1 MLLFYKYNYIEKY
14 GIILI
19 GDNMYKDINLNLY
32 KVFYDVAKYGSF
44 SKTAE
49 FTYTTQSAI
58 SKSIKKLEEELET
71 QLFYRNNNGIELT
84 EKGRELLYYVE
95 KSYGNLL
102 TAERIMLEAEN
113 LERGKLNIGLPSHI
127 ASFFFFDKIV
137 EFHNKYPNI
146 EITLMNGSTR
156 QLLDLLDKHT
166 IDFIIDTGPINT
178 NNKDLNIIKLS
189 TVKYSFICNK
199 SNYDQYKDIKSIEDL
214 EDIQLVLPIPGT
226 SNRKALNEL
235 FLKNNVKPKK
245 IMNIH
250 KSEVI
255 LNAVDNNLGV
265 GYIINNIVKNND
277 KYKEIKVK
285 ETLPTAE
292 IDLVFN
298 KKFLTNA
305 PKRFIEDYI
314 NIEIK

>member
-1 MLLFYKYNYIEKY
+1 
-14 GIILI
+14 
-19 GDNMYKDINLNLY
+19 MYKNINLNLY

-58 SKSIKKLEEELET
+58 SKSIKKLEDELET

-84 EKGRELLYYVE
+84 EKGRELLFYVE

-137 EFHNKYPNI
+137 DFHNKYPNI

-156 QLLDLLDKHT
+156 ALLELLDKHT
-166 IDFIIDTGPINT
+166 IDFIIDTGPVIT
-178 NNKDLNIIKLS
+178 NNKDFNIIKLS

-199 SNYDQYKDIKSIEDL
+199 DNYNNYKNIKSIKDL
-214 EDIQLVLPIPGT
+214 ESIPLILPIEGT
-226 SNRKALNEL
+226 SNRKALNEV
-235 FLKNNVKPKK
+235 FLKNGVKPKK

-255 LNAVDNNLGV
+255 LKAVDNNLGI
-265 GYIINNIVKNND
+265 GYIISNIIKDND
-277 KYKEIKVK
+277 KYKEIKIK
-285 ETLPTAE
+285 ETLPTTD
-292 IDLVFN
+292 IDVIFN

-305 PKRFIEDYI
+305 PKRFIQEYI

>member
-1 MLLFYKYNYIEKY
+1 
-14 GIILI
+14 
-19 GDNMYKDINLNLY
+19 MYKNINLNLY

-58 SKSIKKLEEELET
+58 SKSIKKLEDELET
-71 QLFYRNNNGIELT
+71 KLFYRNNNGIELT
-84 EKGRELLYYVE
+84 EKGRELLFYVE

-137 EFHNKYPNI
+137 DFHNKYPNI

-156 QLLDLLDKHT
+156 ALLELLDKHT

-178 NNKDLNIIKLS
+178 NNKDFDIIKLS

-199 SNYDQYKDIKSIEDL
+199 NNYNNYKDINSIKDL
-214 EDIQLVLPIPGT
+214 ENIPLILPIEGT
-226 SNRKALNEL
+226 SNRKALNEI
-235 FLKNNVKPKK
+235 FHKNNVKPSKV
-245 IMNIH
+245 MNIH

-255 LNAVDNNLGV
+255 LNAVDNNMGI
-265 GYIINNIVKNND
+265 GYIISNIVKDND
-277 KYKEIKVK
+277 KYKEIKIK
-285 ETLPTAE
+285 ETLPTTD
-292 IDLVFN
+292 IDVIFN

-305 PKRFIEDYI
+305 PKKFIEEYI
-314 NIEIK
+314 NVEIK